1 MFWTEFVIF
10 DQGGNS
16 VFIRQKTLILTV
28 AAPKEA
34 QARSRVRREETIPGL
49 PGRVWMSR
57 GQRLLT
63 GSTGS

>member
-28 AAPKEA
+28 AALKEA
-34 QARSRVRREETIPGL
+34 QVRSRVRREETIPGL

-57 GQRLLT
+57 GQRLT
-63 GSTGS
+63 GSTGR